1 MKNRGSLQVRDIG
14 QLDNTQETTDSKIIS
29 GYFVVFNSET
39 ELYQGV
45 YEEVAPEAFDSV
57 DFSDVKALV
66 DHDTAKV
73 LGRTKASTLSL
84 SVDDKGLYG
93 EITVNENDQEAMNLY
108 SRVVRGDVDQCSFGF
123 EILNEEMIQN
133 SDGTV
138 KFIIKSLKLYEV
150 SVVTFPAYQDTA
162 VEARSKQ
169 IKEAHERTLQA
180 RKKNLKEKL
189 DGIKTTYFSSQN

>member
-1 MKNRGSLQVRDIG
+1 MTNRGSLQVRDIG

-108 SRVVRGDVDQCSFGF
+108 SRVIRGDVDQCSFGF
-123 EILNEEMIQN
+123 EILSEEMIQN

-180 RKKNLKEKL
+180 RKQNLKEKL

>member
-1 MKNRGSLQVRDIG
+1 MTNRGSLQVRDIG
-14 QLDNTQETTDSKIIS
+14 QLDNTQEAADSKIIS

-123 EILNEEMIQN
+123 EILKEEMIQN

-169 IKEAHERTLQA
+169 IKEAQERTLQA

-189 DGIKTTYFSSQN
+189 NGIKTTYFSSQN

>member
-1 MKNRGSLQVRDIG
+1 MTNRGSLQVRDIG

-73 LGRTKASTLSL
+73 LGRIKASTLSL

-180 RKKNLKEKL
+180 RKQNLKEKL

>member
-14 QLDNTQETTDSKIIS
+14 QLDNTQEATDSKIIS

-45 YEEVAPEAFDSV
+45 YEEVAPEVFDSV

-180 RKKNLKEKL
+180 RKQNLKEKL
-189 DGIKTTYFSSQN
+189 DGIKTTYFSSKN

>member
-1 MKNRGSLQVRDIG
+1 MNNRGSLQVRDIG

-73 LGRTKASTLSL
+73 LGRTKASTLIL

-162 VEARSKQ
+162 VEARSNQNKD
-169 IKEAHERTLQA
+169 AHERTLQA
-180 RKKNLKEKL
+180 RKQNLKEKL

>member
-1 MKNRGSLQVRDIG
+1 MTNRGSLQVRDIG
-14 QLDNTQETTDSKIIS
+14 QLDNTQETMDSKIIS

-108 SRVVRGDVDQCSFGF
+108 SRVIRGDVDQCSFGF

-189 DGIKTTYFSSQN
+189 NGIKTTYFSSQN

>member
-73 LGRTKASTLSL
+73 LGRTKVSTLSL

-93 EITVNENDQEAMNLY
+93 EITVNKNDQEAMNLY
-108 SRVVRGDVDQCSFGF
+108 SRVIRGDVDQCSFGF

-180 RKKNLKEKL
+180 RKQNLKEKL

>member
-1 MKNRGSLQVRDIG
+1 MTNRGSLQVRDIG

-84 SVDDKGLYG
+84 SVDSKGLYG

-169 IKEAHERTLQA
+169 IKEAQERTLQA

>member
-1 MKNRGSLQVRDIG
+1 MTNRGSLQVRDIG

-84 SVDDKGLYG
+84 SVDDNGLYG

-108 SRVVRGDVDQCSFGF
+108 SRVIRGDVDQCSFGF

-180 RKKNLKEKL
+180 RKQNLKEKL

>member
-1 MKNRGSLQVRDIG
+1 MNNRKSLQARDIG
-14 QLDNTQETTDSKIIS
+14 QLDNNQEATDKKIIS
-29 GYFVVFNSET
+29 GYFIVFDTET
-39 ELYQGV
+39 ELYPGV
-45 YEEVAPEAFDSV
+45 REEVSPDALVGV
-57 DFSDVKALV
+57 DLSDVKALI

-73 LGRTKASTLSL
+73 LGRTKANTLSL
-84 SVDDKGLYG
+84 SVDSKGLYG
-93 EITVNENDQEAMNLY
+93 EIIVNESDQEAMNLY
-108 SRVVRGDVDQCSFGF
+108 SRVQRGDVDQCSFGF

-138 KFIIKSLKLYEV
+138 KFIIKSINLYEV

-169 IKEAHERTLQA
+169 IKEAHERTLQS

-189 DGIKTTYFSSQN
+189 NGIKTTYFSSQN

>member
-1 MKNRGSLQVRDIG
+1 MTNRGSLQVRDIG

-45 YEEVAPEAFDSV
+45 YEEVALEAFDSV

-180 RKKNLKEKL
+180 RKQNLKEKL

>member
-1 MKNRGSLQVRDIG
+1 MNNRKSLQARDIG
-14 QLDNTQETTDSKIIS
+14 QLDNNQEATDKKIIS
-29 GYFVVFNSET
+29 GYFIVFDTET
-39 ELYQGV
+39 ELYPGV
-45 YEEVAPEAFDSV
+45 REEVSPDALVGV
-57 DFSDVKALV
+57 DLSDVKALI

-73 LGRTKASTLSL
+73 LGRTKANTLSL
-84 SVDDKGLYG
+84 SVDSKGLYG
-93 EITVNENDQEAMNLY
+93 EIIVNESDQEAMNLY
-108 SRVVRGDVDQCSFGF
+108 SRVQRGDVDQCSFGF

-138 KFIIKSLKLYEV
+138 KFIIKSINLYEV

-180 RKKNLKEKL
+180 RKQNLKEKL